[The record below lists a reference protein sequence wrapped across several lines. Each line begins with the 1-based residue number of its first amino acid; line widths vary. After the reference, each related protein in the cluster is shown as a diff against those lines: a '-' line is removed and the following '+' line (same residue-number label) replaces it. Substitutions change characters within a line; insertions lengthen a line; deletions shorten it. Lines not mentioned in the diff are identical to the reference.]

1 MAVIVAGCNQPAVV
15 AIGLSACGTFAVGE
29 CGWASVGKTVRWLA
43 PLAVLV
49 AVLNPLLQSSGSTEL
64 FRIGHQGVYLEA
76 AVYGL
81 VMAGMLA
88 AMVLLFLGF
97 SAAVGASEL
106 RDLLGRRMPVCA
118 LILSLGLRLVPQMS
132 SRQQSMSATDK
143 ANTAFG
149 NASLRDLLGRRM
161 PVCALILSLGLRLV
175 PQMSSRQQ
183 SMSATDK
190 ANTAFG
196 NASAPSV
203 GALSTRL
210 MAWSLD
216 DSLVQ
221 ADSKRARGCAA
232 RRRVTAAP
240 RAAPGGDR
248 GELGLVLALGIAAAV
263 TALTMSAGWTF
274 YPAMP
279 PLTWSW
285 GYALVGAVCLVPV
298 LGGLRGAVR
307 ERRALWRR

>member
-15 AIGLSACGTFAVGE
+15 AIGLMGCSAFAVGE
-29 CGWASVGKTVRWLA
+29 CGWRSVGKTVRWLA

-132 SRQQSMSATDK
+132 SRLQSMSATDR
-143 ANTAFG
+143 ANTA
-149 NASLRDLLGRRM
+149 L
-161 PVCALILSLGLRLV
+161 
-175 PQMSSRQQ
+175 
-183 SMSATDK
+183 
-190 ANTAFG
+190 G
-196 NASAPSV
+196 NASASSV

-221 ADSKRARGCAA
+221 ADSMRARGWGAG
-232 RRRVTAAP
+232 RRVTAAP
-240 RAAPGGDR
+240 RAASGEDHA
-248 GELGLVLALGIAAAV
+248 ELGLVLALGIAAVV

-285 GYALVGAVCLVPV
+285 GYALVGAFCLVPV
-298 LGGLRGAVR
+298 LDGLWGAVR

>member
-15 AIGLSACGTFAVGE
+15 AIGLMGCSAFAVGE
-29 CGWASVGKTVRWLA
+29 CGWRSVGKTVRWLA

-118 LILSLGLRLVPQMS
+118 VYLEAAVYGLVMAGMLAAMVLLFLGF
-132 SRQQSMSATDK
+132 SA
-143 ANTAFG
+143 AVG
-149 NASLRDLLGRRM
+149 ASELRDLLGRRM

-175 PQMSSRQQ
+175 PQMSSRLQ
-183 SMSATDK
+183 SMSATDR
-190 ANTAFG
+190 ANTALG
-196 NASAPSV
+196 NASASSV

-221 ADSKRARGCAA
+221 ADSMRARGWGAG
-232 RRRVTAAP
+232 RRVTAAP
-240 RAAPGGDR
+240 RAASGEDR
-248 GELGLVLALGIAAAV
+248 AELGLVLALGIAATVA
-263 TALTMSAGWTF
+263 ALTMSAGWTF

-285 GYALVGAVCLVPV
+285 GYALVGAFCLVPV
-298 LGGLRGAVR
+298 LDGLWGAVR